1 MQMRCPT
8 DGWRKLPDA
17 TGVAVEKA
25 ALSRSVC
32 LFRPFFGTESLKMSK
47 VDSIEYHCKWCACP
61 PLHLMEKGKRENLDP
76 NPKSGSGDYFLFRVN
91 DIKR

>member
-17 TGVAVEKA
+17 TGVTVEKA

-32 LFRPFFGTESLKMSK
+32 LFRPFLGTKFAED
-47 VDSIEYHCKWCACP
+47 VQIDSSEDHRVWCACP
-61 PLHLMEKGKRENLDP
+61 ALPPVRAREIG
-76 NPKSGSGDYFLFRVN
+76 PKPKAGSGDFSILLV
-91 DIKR
+91 DCIPKVD